1 MLDALCQLVG
11 RSTLPVK
18 RFTGYN
24 GTPALTSSNGCTQ
37 SAYSV
42 AFCFYNSLTVTLCE
56 YRGRFYG
63 GGVGELVPSEFKSL
77 CIPYNNINIEEIF
90 DYVDSIVLEDLSITD
105 IKAIKKIRE
114 KYLLRRLKEK
124 IE

>member
-1 MLDALCQLVG
+1 M
-11 RSTLPVK
+11 
-18 RFTGYN
+18 
-24 GTPALTSSNGCTQ
+24 
-37 SAYSV
+37 
-42 AFCFYNSLTVTLCE
+42 TLCE